1 MTKYDIMFINAI
13 TPLHNGSG
21 EGTGIV
27 DNSIKRERTTLFP
40 EIQSSS
46 IKGVL
51 RDAYN
56 EKDANLLFGPSNNK
70 GSDHAGAIS
79 FGDGHILAF
88 PVRSFKGCF
97 VWVTSPL
104 VIWRFY
110 QRINIADIRTFPNLQ
125 LFIKKIH
132 GGLSEA
138 MICGS
143 GREEIFVKNELGEE
157 KLLLEEFPIDCEDVS
172 ELQDLAN
179 EMGEIIFGKNGDS
192 FLKEEFKKKLV
203 VLDDDSFRY
212 FITNAT
218 EIVANIKIGDS
229 GTTEDGSLRYTEYL
243 PAETIIYSPL
253 AFETSRKNPEMNA
266 KEVKEKFVANFPRI
280 IQIGGD
286 ETTGKGIVKLLLT
299 KEGNSY
305 DNGQKP

>member
-1 MTKYDIMFINAI
+1 MTEYDIMFINAI

-40 EIQSSS
+40 EIQSMS

-51 RDAYN
+51 RDEYE
-56 EKDANLLFGPSNNK
+56 EKNANPLFGPSTNK

-104 VIWRFY
+104 VLWRFY
-110 QRINIADIRTFPNLQ
+110 QRVNIADIKSFPNLQ
-125 LFIKKIH
+125 LLINKIH

-138 MICGS
+138 MICES
-143 GREEIFVKNELGEE
+143 GREEILVKNELDEE
-157 KLLLEEFPIDCEDVS
+157 KLLLEENPIGCKNVS
-172 ELQDLAN
+172 ELQEMAN
-179 EMGEIIFGKNGDS
+179 EIGEIIFNKNEDS
-192 FLKEEFKKKLV
+192 FMKEEFKKKLV
-203 VLDDDSFRY
+203 VLDEDTFRY

-218 EIVANIKIGDS
+218 EIDSNIKIGDS

-243 PAETIIYSPL
+243 PSETIIYSPL
-253 AFETSRKNPEMNA
+253 AFETSRKNLNMNA
-266 KEVKEKFVANFPRI
+266 KEVKEKFVAIFPLI
-280 IQIGGD
+280 IQIGGY
-286 ETTGKGIVKLLLT
+286 ETTGKGIVKLVLA

-305 DNGQKP
+305 DDGQKP